1 MNFEYEKQRLVGLGF
16 TGFTTISELV
26 ANIDVVPQL
35 PGVYVVMRNNANQ
48 PEFLTQGTGG
58 FFKEKNP
65 NVSIDELKR
74 NWVDDTSVLY
84 IGKAGSLKGSATLR
98 SRLRQYMQFGQGKA
112 VGHYGGQ
119 YIWQLQDAK
128 DLVVCWK
135 VTLDDEPRVVEKQMI
150 EEFKAA
156 HGGKRPFANL
166 VD

>member
-1 MNFEYEKQRLVGLGF
+1 
-16 TGFTTISELV
+16 
-26 ANIDVVPQL
+26 
-35 PGVYVVMRNNANQ
+35 
-48 PEFLTQGTGG
+48 
-58 FFKEKNP
+58 
-65 NVSIDELKR
+65 
-74 NWVDDTSVLY
+74 
-84 IGKAGSLKGSATLR
+84 
-98 SRLRQYMQFGQGKA
+98 MQFGQGKA
-112 VGHYGGQ
+112 VGHYGGR

>member
-1 MNFEYEKQRLVGLGF
+1 MKFEEEKQRLVNLGF
-16 TGFTTISELV
+16 TGFITIGELV
-26 ANIDVVPQL
+26 ANIDVVPPI
-35 PGVYVVMRNNANQ
+35 PGVYVIMRSNASQ
-48 PEFLTQGTGG
+48 PEFLMQGSGG

-65 NVSIDELKR
+65 NVSIDELER

-98 SRLRQYMQFGQGKA
+98 SRLKQYMQFGQGKA
-112 VGHYGGQ
+112 VGHYGGR

-135 VTLDDEPRVVEKQMI
+135 VILGDESRDVEKQMI
-150 EEFKAA
+150 EEFKVA
-156 HGGKRPFANL
+156 HEGKRPFANL